1 MKKLWIILLILCVGS
16 TSTMLAQHF
25 QERLQEG
32 NQHFLA
38 QEYFEALNAYNEV
51 LAQDTKNAEAY
62 LRRGLTFRK
71 IGDSERYLQDFQKVA
86 KLDPD
91 MLLRYRAG
99 RSYFPANLQEDK
111 QTEIL
116 YW

>member
-1 MKKLWIILLILCVGS
+1 MKKPWIILLMVCVGS
-16 TSTMLAQHF
+16 SSTMFAQHF

-38 QEYFEALNAYNEV
+38 QEYYEALNAYNEV
-51 LAQDTKNAEAY
+51 LAQDAQHAEAY

-71 IGDSERYLQDFQKVA
+71 VGDSERYLQDFQKVA

-91 MLLRYRAG
+91 MLLRYRTG
-99 RSYFPANLQEDK
+99 RSYFPASLKEDK
-111 QTEIL
+111 QTEKL